1 MIVFIEVMLFGLY
14 TGYLNSIPEIH
25 NPPKMHVH
33 LGGIR
38 RDELEVHAAARHWSS
53 WLVLWDI
60 GNQGIGGED
69 E

>member
-14 TGYLNSIPEIH
+14 TGYLNSIPEIR
-25 NPPKMHVH
+25 NPPKMQLH
-33 LGGIR
+33 LGGMYR
-38 RDELEVHAAARHWSS
+38 AELEVHTAARHWSS

-60 GNQGIGGED
+60 GDQGIRGED